1 MFFGCFPN
9 QQFVSP
15 PEDRSQEQEAV
26 LLQAR
31 GLQAEVLEAADVEGS
46 LHVAQSGT
54 ETTSGKA
61 VFGNRRRFV

>member
-1 MFFGCFPN
+1 
-9 QQFVSP
+9 
-15 PEDRSQEQEAV
+15 
-26 LLQAR
+26 
-31 GLQAEVLEAADVEGS
+31 LQAEVLEAADVEGS